1 MKLPIKTRIL
11 EYAIEHNEPFTADE
25 LSKILEKEYP
35 GEKTCSPKNIT
46 KQLDTYCGIGIMDAV
61 DVSFDKGNPE
71 ELVVKFAVTEFG
83 KGCEKYIPGH
93 GK

>member
-11 EYAIEHNEPFTADE
+11 EYAIEYNKPFTAKE
-25 LSKILEKEYP
+25 LSRILESEYP
-35 GEKTCSPKNIT
+35 GEKTCRPKNIT

-61 DVSFDKGNPE
+61 DVSFDENDPN
-71 ELVVKFAVTEFG
+71 ELVVKFAVTDFG

-93 GK
+93 DK